1 MKNSAE
7 NPKVTAA
14 HLGRKAFVYLRQSSL
29 RQVRENQ
36 ESQRLQYGMADRA
49 RELGW
54 KNVDVLDMDL
64 GRSAAVGAAR
74 REGFERLIAS
84 VAMGQVGIVLSREAS
99 RLSRTDKD
107 WCQLLEVCGVFGT
120 LIADAERVYDLKQ
133 IDDQLMLGIKGMLSV
148 VELSTIKIRLLQ
160 GMEAKAARGE
170 LFRMVPVGYVREGK
184 DKVMKDPDR
193 RVQEAMEL
201 LFRKFREIRS
211 ARQTF
216 LWFHAEGVELPVNR
230 WEGGKARTTW
240 QVPTHAFIA
249 NALRNPFYAGAYF
262 WGRRPTEITLVEGR
276 LQRRS
281 GRERR
286 PGECRV
292 FLWGHHEG
300 YIDRETFEENVRI
313 MRGNNLKVEHDESV
327 APIRAGQ
334 GLLVGLLRCGRCG
347 RKLHVRYWGKSGTAA
362 RYLCDGDYAMGGKY
376 CLGFGGSTVDRRFGQ
391 ELVKV
396 LSPLGTRAAVEA
408 IERRR
413 SGERDRREA
422 MARQLEQ
429 VEYEAKRA
437 FEQYDEVDA
446 RNRLVAAELEGRWN
460 DRLERMERL
469 RVELAEL
476 DAEIRPLSE
485 EEQARILEL
494 GERFSEVWESGACP
508 VELRKKIIR
517 TVVEEVIVNLD
528 EAGKRLHLVIHWK
541 GGSHTAF
548 EMEKPRSGVGRQ
560 TSLEDLEVIR
570 RMAARYG
577 DDEIARVLTKL
588 GRRTATGKRWNEER
602 VAATRKKYSIE
613 GRKRSTPDPDVL
625 TLARAA
631 EYGGVSDTTI
641 KRLVEAGLL
650 KKEQAAPWAPWEIRR
665 SDLEVEPVR
674 SILKRLRETG
684 KLVLGG
690 DSSAAQGRL
699 FVQAQ

>member
-1 MKNSAE
+1 MKNLAG
-7 NPKVTAA
+7 NPKITPE

-29 RQVRENQ
+29 HQVRENQ

-54 KNVDVLDMDL
+54 KDVEVIDMDL
-64 GRSAAVGAAR
+64 GRSAGIGAAE
-74 REGFERLIAS
+74 REGFERVVAS

-99 RLSRTDKD
+99 RLGRTDKD
-107 WCQLLEVCGVFGT
+107 WCRLMEVCSVFGT
-120 LIADAERVYDLKQ
+120 LIGDAERVYDLKQ
-133 IDDQLMLGIKGMLSV
+133 LDDQLMLGIKGMLSV
-148 VELSTIKIRLLQ
+148 VELSTIKMRLLQ

-170 LFRMVPVGYVREGK
+170 LFRRVPAGYVREGK
-184 DKVMKDPDR
+184 NKVTKDPDR
-193 RVQEAMEL
+193 RVQEAMAL
-201 LFRKFREIRS
+201 LFRKFRETRS

-216 LWFHAEGVELPVNR
+216 LWFHTQGVELPVNR
-230 WEGGKARTTW
+230 WERGNARIAW
-240 QVPTHAFIA
+240 QRPTHAFVA
-249 NALRNPFYAGAYF
+249 NTLKNPFYAGAYF
-262 WGRRPTEITLVEGR
+262 WGRRPTEMALVEGR
-276 LQRRS
+276 LRRRT
-281 GRERR
+281 GKERG
-286 PGECRV
+286 PQECRV
-292 FLWGHHEG
+292 FLWDHHEG
-300 YIDRETFEENVRI
+300 YIDRETFEENQGI
-313 MRGNNLKVEHDESV
+313 LHGNNLKMESDESV

-362 RYLCDGDYAMGGKY
+362 RYLCAGDYSMGGRY
-376 CLGFGGSTVDRRFGQ
+376 CLAFGGSTVDRRFGG

-413 SGERDRREA
+413 SGERERREA

-446 RNRLVAAELEGRWN
+446 RNRLVAAELEQRWN
-460 DRLERMERL
+460 ERLERMKRL
-469 RVELAEL
+469 RAELAEL
-476 DAEIRPLSE
+476 DAELRPLSE
-485 EEQARILEL
+485 EEQARILKL
-494 GERFSEVWESGACP
+494 GERFSEVWESAACP

-517 TVVEEVIVNLD
+517 TVVEEVIVSID
-528 EAGKRLHLVIHWK
+528 QAGKKLHLVIHWK
-541 GGSHTAF
+541 GGSHTAL

-560 TSLEDLEVIR
+560 TSLQDLEVIR
-570 RMAARYG
+570 RMAVRYG

-613 GRKRSTPDPDVL
+613 GRKRSTPDPDIL

-631 EYGGVSDTTI
+631 EFGGVSDTTI
-641 KRLVEAGLL
+641 KRLVESGLL
-650 KKEQAAPWAPWEIRR
+650 KKDQVAPWAPWEIRR
-665 SDLEVEPVR
+665 SDLEAEPVR
-674 SILKRLRETG
+674 SILKGLRETG
-684 KLVLGG
+684 KLVLEG

-699 FVQAQ
+699 FAEAQ